1 MLKFFRRFQKEEK
14 EPEIKEIQLS
24 KIDKHMN
31 LILRETLAGYNRQI
45 SENLNEIERHKENIM
60 LQLRKLHK
68 DSLMNPNIPR
78 REIQIMEGNRD
89 NYVKRTSHFIQELS
103 IPKPYLEMYDYSKKF
118 TENLES
124 MAKEVQKNV
133 FVLQHFFGNEIKSI
147 SKNLSRIESIV
158 NEIKAIFE
166 DHNIDALKEIQ
177 TDIQIMNKNL
187 LRISNIEQE
196 IKEHELTINEYD
208 DKIKKLNERIHTITS
223 GTDYRALEGFQ
234 EEKKSIDDEIS
245 HITKELQSV
254 FTGFDTALRKYLYRN
269 QDRKIIKEYLED
281 SSKALMND
289 KNLEILPILEDLKQ
303 NIDILDLKD
312 KKQNNSLISLNKLDL
327 EYLKEKQSSLNK
339 LHDQKQHIQTKITHN
354 SASLNLSEQQYW
366 INTNKDKADHYQE
379 IIDKL
384 RSEIAKIKE
393 NNNSM
398 KKIIRKD
405 LEKIYKNNIR
415 VVDDLEIDFY
425 YLFDIAI

>member
-415 VVDDLEIDFY
+415 VVDDLE
-425 YLFDIAI
+425 

>member
-405 LEKIYKNNIR
+405 LEKIYRNNIR
-415 VVDDLEIDFY
+415 VVDDLE
-425 YLFDIAI
+425 

>member
-89 NYVKRTSHFIQELS
+89 NYVKKTSHFIQELS

-187 LRISNIEQE
+187 LRISNI
-196 IKEHELTINEYD
+196 EHELTINEYD

-405 LEKIYKNNIR
+405 LEKIYRNNIR
-415 VVDDLEIDFY
+415 VVDDLE
-425 YLFDIAI
+425 